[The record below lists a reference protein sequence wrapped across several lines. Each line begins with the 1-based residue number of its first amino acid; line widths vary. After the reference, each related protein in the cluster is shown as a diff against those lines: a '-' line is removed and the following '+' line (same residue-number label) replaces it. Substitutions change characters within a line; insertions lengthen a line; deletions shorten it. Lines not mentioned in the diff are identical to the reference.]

1 MNKVMHKHGFTHST
15 HKDLFLYPSIEK
27 LNEQRLLVNR
37 TDYDFIVQHGG
48 EVPALDPGN
57 LESLQA
63 TYLKQMRK
71 ICLNFT
77 FPNVC
82 KYTALSYFKHFLL
95 RGSFVQHNLRHIAA
109 GCIYLATKVEE
120 CTINLN
126 PLVSEAQRHLHP
138 KERKILAEHIIN
150 AESEVLTALSFSL
163 KVWQPLRPL
172 DCFLLDLG
180 IICRQKKVPLGDDV
194 KQLMKKKGTSVILK
208 AVESDAPL
216 MYPPSQIGL
225 AAVERAAKQE
235 KIQILLNETQ
245 KKIFNNY
252 AMIRFGKSPEYSKLR
267 QSLLHIDTLVC
278 RCVKSPA
285 HDKERVR
292 QALTNLALYNKAY
305 QEVNKRVGR
314 GRDSSES
321 VSAEPATKRLKLK

>member
-1 MNKVMHKHGFTHST
+1 MREVIHKHGFTHST
-15 HKDLFLYPSIEK
+15 HKDLFLHPSIEK
-27 LNEQRLLVNR
+27 LNEQRMLVNR
-37 TDYDFIVQHGG
+37 TDYDFIKQHGG
-48 EVPALDPGN
+48 EVPSLEPGS

-71 ICLNFT
+71 ICLNFN

-95 RGSFVQHNLRHIAA
+95 RGSFVQYNLRHIAA

-138 KERKILAEHIIN
+138 KKRKILAENIIS
-150 AESEVLTALSFSL
+150 AESQVLTSLNFSL

-172 DCFLLDLG
+172 ECFLLDLG
-180 IICRQKKVPLGDDV
+180 IICRHKNVPLGEEI
-194 KQLMKKKGTSVILK
+194 KELMKKTGTSVILK

-216 MYPPSQIGL
+216 IYPPSQIGL

-235 KIQILLNETQ
+235 KIQVLLNDTQ

-252 AMIRFGKSPEYSKLR
+252 STIRFGKSSEYSKLR
-267 QSLLHIDTLVC
+267 QSLSDIDTLVC

-285 HDKERVR
+285 HEKERVR
-292 QALTNLALYNKAY
+292 QALVNMVAYNNAY
-305 QEVNKRVGR
+305 QEVSKRVGR
-314 GRDSSES
+314 GQDSSDT
-321 VSAEPATKRLKLK
+321 SAEPATKRIKLT